1 MVKTAR
7 FVFDTRGDS
16 DIRDITEEVAQA
28 VTESGLQAGV
38 ATVFIIGSTAALTT
52 VEYEPGLVADLQ
64 RVFEQIAPQDAVYQ
78 HEERWHDD
86 NGHAHVRATLLGPS
100 LSVPFNAGR
109 LELGTWQQIAALD
122 FDTRPRQRTV
132 VVQMVGE

>member
-7 FVFDTRGDS
+7 FVFDTRGDT

-38 ATVFIIGSTAALTT
+38 ATVFILGSTAALTT

-64 RVFEQIAPQDAVYQ
+64 RVFEQIAPEDAVYQ

-109 LELGTWQQIAALD
+109 LELGTWQQIVALD